1 MLASAIVVFREVLE
15 AALVVGIMLA
25 ATEGLPRRNFWIG
38 AGVVGGLAGSILVAG
53 FADAIAA
60 AASGFGQE
68 YLNASVLFI
77 AVAVLGWSIIWMRRH
92 GRELSTHAKKV
103 GQSVA
108 AGDVPI
114 HMLAIV
120 VGLAV
125 LREGAEAVLFLYG
138 IAAGQDSSPFVMLLG
153 GALGVAAGIAVGFLM
168 YRGLVRLAARHLFSV
183 TSWLLAFLAAGMAS
197 QAAGDLVSAGIL
209 PPIVTSAWDT
219 SRFLSDRDLLGRVL
233 HTMFGYESR
242 PALIQV
248 LFYLATLVTIGVM
261 MRAADTRRPASRAGK
276 IAAIA
281 IPFAAL
287 ALASPG
293 TAHAE
298 QKVYSPIVHQGEFS
312 LEARGDT
319 AVDRGQA
326 EEDIQNHVYELE
338 YGVTNRWMTALVG
351 ELAQDK
357 GGPLRYE
364 ATGWE
369 NIYQLFEQGEAWVDS
384 GVYFEYEHGAG
395 SNAPDLVEG
404 KLLLEKQLGP
414 TVETVNFIAQKEVGT
429 HAEEGTEFEYAARTK
444 LRWKPYLEPA
454 IEAFGDMGQ
463 INATKPSEM
472 QEQRIGPV
480 ILGAIPLAGS
490 LAFNYELGWLFGLT
504 RGSSD
509 QSIKWLAEIEY
520 HF

>member
-38 AGVVGGLAGSILVAG
+38 AGVVSGLMGSILVAG

-68 YLNASVLFI
+68 YLNAAVLFI

-92 GRELSTHAKKV
+92 GRDLSKHAKKV

-153 GALGVAAGIAVGFLM
+153 GALGVVAGIAVGFLM

-197 QAAGDLVSAGIL
+197 QAAGDLVSAGVL

-248 LFYLATLVTIGVM
+248 LFYLATLATIVVM
-261 MRAADTRRPASRAGK
+261 MRAADNARRPASGAGK

-281 IPFAAL
+281 VPFAAL

-298 QKVYSPIVHQGEFS
+298 NKVYSPVVHYGEYS
-312 LEARGDT
+312 IEARGNT
-319 AVDRGQA
+319 AIDRG
-326 EEDIQNHVYELE
+326 NHATDELDNQKYELE
-338 YGVTNRWMTALVG
+338 YGVTDYWQTALVAEFNRNAG
-351 ELAQDK
+351 ESFHHDVTA
-357 GGPLRYE
+357 
-364 ATGWE
+364 WE
-369 NIYQLFEQGEAWVDS
+369 NILQLFPQGEAWIDS
-384 GVYFEYEHGAG
+384 AVYLEYEVGAR
-395 SNAPDLVEG
+395 NAADDNIES
-404 KLLLEKQLGP
+404 KLLLEKQLGNFVA
-414 TVETVNFIAQKEVGT
+414 TANLIVEKTVGT
-429 HAEEGTEFEYAARTK
+429 RAGD
-444 LRWKPYLEPA
+444 
-454 IEAFGDMGQ
+454 EAQTAMVEAVASG
-463 INATKPSEM
+463 
-472 QEQRIGPV
+472 
-480 ILGAIPLAGS
+480 
-490 LAFNYELGWLFGLT
+490 
-504 RGSSD
+504 
-509 QSIKWLAEIEY
+509 
-520 HF
+520 